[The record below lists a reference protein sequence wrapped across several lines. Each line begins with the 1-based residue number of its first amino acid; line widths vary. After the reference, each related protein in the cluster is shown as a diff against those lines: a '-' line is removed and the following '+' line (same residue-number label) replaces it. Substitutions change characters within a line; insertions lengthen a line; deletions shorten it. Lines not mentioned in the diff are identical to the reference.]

1 MDETEQQ
8 PVDTREFP
16 SSWRLTFRY
25 DEGGVIELADRKD
38 LPMIAPGSPG
48 PTASGE
54 EYSGT
59 WVQLQDQQGRVLFE
73 RVLHDPFRTMLEVHY
88 PPGRQSKV
96 VPGPRQPGEFE
107 VLVPAMPNAATVVV
121 WSSELDPERRNEA
134 AQEVGRFDLGG
145 ATQGRMGR

>member
-1 MDETEQQ
+1 VGETEQQ
-8 PVDTREFP
+8 PVDTRRFP

-25 DEGGVIELADRKD
+25 DEGGVVELADRKD

-48 PTASGE
+48 PTASGG

-59 WVQLQDQQGRVLFE
+59 WVELQDQQGRVLFE
-73 RVLHDPFRTMLEVHY
+73 RVLHDPFRTMVEVHY
-88 PPGRQSKV
+88 PPGRKSKV

-107 VLVPAMPNAATVVV
+107 VLVPAMPDAATVVV

-145 ATQGRMGR
+145 ATQGRMGG